1 MFCLRILYNVVMGV
15 IENQNKLTLELAYL
29 YPKLL
34 NIYGDRGNVL
44 TLLFRCRQRGIE
56 LNITSIGIN
65 NEELDSTKF
74 DIYFI
79 GGGQD
84 QQQILVA
91 EDIQIKKKQFVNAID
106 SGAVVLAV
114 CGGYQLLGKYYKT
127 SSGFEVKGIEAIDLF
142 TVAGNKR
149 MIGNV
154 ICKEIESGKTLVGFE
169 NHSGKTY
176 LGKGVSPLAKIIRGG
191 GNNGEDGF
199 EGVRYKNVFGTYLH
213 GSLLPKN
220 PFLADKIIRLALE
233 RKGYKFPDV
242 SIDDSVEELAHEKA
256 KKLNY

>member
-1 MFCLRILYNVVMGV
+1 MIS
-15 IENQNKLTLELAYL
+15 IELAYL

-44 TLLFRCRQRGIE
+44 TLSVRCKARGIN
-56 LNITSIGIN
+56 LNVMTIGPGEALN
-65 NEELDSTKF
+65 GKNF
-74 DIYFI
+74 DLVFI

-84 QQQILVA
+84 QQQILVSN
-91 EDIQIKKKQFVNAID
+91 DLQTKKNELINLIENN
-106 SGAVVLAV
+106 VVFLAV
-114 CGGYQLLGKYYKT
+114 CGGYQLLGKYYRACDG
-127 SSGFEVKGIEAIDLF
+127 SEVPGIEALDLY
-142 TVAGNKR
+142 TVAGERR

-154 ICKEIESGKTLVGFE
+154 LCKEIESKNTIVGFE

-176 LGKGVSPLAKIIRGG
+176 LGASAKPFAKIIRGD

-220 PFLADKIIRLALE
+220 PYLTDKLIRLALE
-233 RKGYKFPDV
+233 RKGLKIPE
-242 SIDDSVEELAHEKA
+242 INLDDTLEDTAHRKA
-256 KKLNY
+256 MKLRY